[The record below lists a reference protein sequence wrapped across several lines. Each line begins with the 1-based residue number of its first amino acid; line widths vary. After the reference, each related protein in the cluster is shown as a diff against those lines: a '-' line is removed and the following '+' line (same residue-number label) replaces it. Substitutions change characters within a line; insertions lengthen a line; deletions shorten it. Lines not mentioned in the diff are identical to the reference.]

1 MLGHPN
7 IQIYIPADDQHVIA
21 RLKKTLHEGQTR
33 LEKPIWLD
41 PKVIQSSRKFENM
54 NSFAFAKK
62 EKNPPQLV
70 ILNKEKFKKIPILN
84 LNNN

>member
-33 LEKPIWLD
+33 LEKTIWLD

-62 EKNPPQLV
+62 KKNPPQLV
-70 ILNKEKFKKIPILN
+70 ILNNENKN
-84 LNNN
+84 T

>member
-33 LEKPIWLD
+33 LEKTIRLD

-54 NSFAFAKK
+54 NSFAFSKNKK
-62 EKNPPQLV
+62 NLPQLV
-70 ILNKEKFKKIPILN
+70 KYMIP
-84 LNNN
+84 